1 MTGRTDCARFCV
13 MSKQIE
19 ALRALEPELRKRGV
33 GALYL
38 FGSTARGEATA
49 NSDID
54 LFFDDAPNARLS
66 LLDVIGIQHF
76 LQDMLGKKVD
86 LITRDS
92 LHPLLRADIEAE
104 AVPVF

>member
-1 MTGRTDCARFCV
+1 
-13 MSKQIE
+13 MSKQLE
-19 ALRALEPELRKRGV
+19 RLRSLEPELRSRGV
-33 GALYL
+33 AALYL
-38 FGSTARGEATA
+38 FGSVARGEARA
-49 NSDID
+49 DSDVD
-54 LFFDDAPNARLS
+54 LFFDDAPNATLS

-76 LQDMLGKKVD
+76 LQDVLGAKVD

>member
-1 MTGRTDCARFCV
+1 
-13 MSKQIE
+13 MSDHLQR
-19 ALRALEPELRKRGV
+19 LRALEPELRKRGV

-38 FGSTARGEATA
+38 FGSTARGEAKSD
-49 NSDID
+49 SDID
-54 LFFDDAPNARLS
+54 LFFDDAPSAQLS

-86 LITRDS
+86 VMTRDS